1 MTIVANNSYK
11 FNYCMDLWAL
21 KDYTAGELFDSWNRI
36 YDYAKDED
44 SQDARFFLEDC
55 MDILYEKVLAL
66 TEKDQIRILDKASGD
81 LETYNRAHRCGAA

>member
-21 KDYTAGELFDSWNRI
+21 KDYTAGELIDRWNWI

-44 SQDARFFLEDC
+44 SDDAWFFLEDC
-55 MDILYEKVLAL
+55 MDVLHEKVVSLA
-66 TEKDQIRILDKASGD
+66 EKDRTIILNKASGD
-81 LETYNRAHRCGAA
+81 LVSYIMAHRSGAA